1 MEKKTIKI
9 NGMSCG
15 NCVNKIEKAL
25 QKLNGVEKATVNLK
39 KGMAKIKY
47 DDSIQTLDKLTDTI
61 HDVGYETELV
71 K

>member
-1 MEKKTIKI
+1 MEKTTIKI
-9 NGMSCG
+9 NGMSCR

-25 QKLNGVEKATVNLK
+25 QQLNGVEKAAVNLK

-47 DDSIQTLDKLTDTI
+47 DDSIQTLDKLTDII
-61 HDVGYETELV
+61 HDVGYETELI

>member
-1 MEKKTIKI
+1 MEKTTIKI

-25 QKLNGVEKATVNLK
+25 QQLNGVEKATVNLK
-39 KGMAKIKY
+39 KGMAKVKY

-61 HDVGYETELV
+61 HDVGYETEFI

>member
-1 MEKKTIKI
+1 MEKATIKI

-15 NCVNKIEKAL
+15 NCVNKIETAL
-25 QKLNGVEKATVNLK
+25 QQLNGVEKATVNIK
-39 KGMAKIKY
+39 RGMAKVKY

-61 HDVGYETELV
+61 HDVGYETEFI